1 MESCPHFTLIISLIY
16 DLFSKKEKFLRGSAW
31 QRSEW
36 LKDEWMCKIKLK
48 HKSRQEYRN
57 RGTSSKATEVETIK
71 GSLLSPEVSKGLA
84 HNAGRLGALSPPSQ
98 EPLPWLSACTEP
110 KTLKGRHKACVMFQP
125 AGRVLVPES
134 QAWFCPRGGRAGLG
148 SFH

>member
-1 MESCPHFTLIISLIY
+1 M
-16 DLFSKKEKFLRGSAW
+16 GG
-31 QRSEW
+31 W
-36 LKDEWMCKIKLK
+36 LL
-48 HKSRQEYRN
+48 
-57 RGTSSKATEVETIK
+57 VK
-71 GSLLSPEVSKGLA
+71 GLSPDPFIPKFSFSLPIRVGEGQHSWVRAVPTGKGLA

>member
-71 GSLLSPEVSKGLA
+71 GSLLSLRSAINERDIFLINY
-84 HNAGRLGALSPPSQ
+84 HQQRQMESPF
-98 EPLPWLSACTEP
+98 W
-110 KTLKGRHKACVMFQP
+110 
-125 AGRVLVPES
+125 
-134 QAWFCPRGGRAGLG
+134 
-148 SFH
+148 